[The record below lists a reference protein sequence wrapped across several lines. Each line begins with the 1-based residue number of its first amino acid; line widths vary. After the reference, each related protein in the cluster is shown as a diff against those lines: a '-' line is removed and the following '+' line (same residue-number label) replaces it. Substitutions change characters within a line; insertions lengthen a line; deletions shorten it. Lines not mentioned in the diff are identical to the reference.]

1 MLRVVFRKEPDR
13 IEGMGFESDTELVA
27 ALLRRKDDAWNHFLT
42 IHRKLIFGIIKRR
55 AHGDEGEH
63 EEIYSQVIEKICQE
77 EFKVLRYWNG
87 QGILKAYLAIVISN
101 FIRDLNRIRSKRPSH
116 VSLDDPD
123 LPEFESSE
131 TLEVG
136 EQKRQAIEC
145 YRKCVAEL
153 TEKQKSVLTLRAEG
167 YGRREI
173 GAKLNITENYV
184 GVRLSEIRTRLRG
197 LLLARCPESAAIL
210 FGDDFSRS
218 SED

>member
-1 MLRVVFRKEPDR
+1 
-13 IEGMGFESDTELVA
+13 MGFESDTELVA
-27 ALLRRKDDAWNHFLT
+27 ALLRRKDDAWSNFLT

-55 AHGDEGEH
+55 AHAEAEEY

-77 EFKVLRYWNG
+77 EFKVLRHWNG
-87 QGILKAYLAIVISN
+87 QGRLKAYLAVVISN

-116 VSLDDPD
+116 MSLDDPD
-123 LPEFESSE
+123 MPEIESSE
-131 TLEVG
+131 TLEGG
-136 EQKRQAIEC
+136 EQKRRAIEC

-153 TEKQKSVLTLRAEG
+153 TEKQRGVLKLRAAG
-167 YGRREI
+167 YSRREI

-197 LLLARCPESAAIL
+197 LLLARCPELVAIL
-210 FGDDFSRS
+210 FGHDFSRS